1 MNGSEIMIGFVILNY
16 NSYNDTINCIKQL
29 QKLEGEKRI
38 LVVDNN
44 SLTKTE
50 IEKLQKLKIDLL
62 LLEKNY
68 GYAQGNNKGCQYLI
82 DRYNQKID
90 YICVLNSD
98 VIITDKNFI
107 QKVEKDYEEY
117 QFDILGT
124 RILPEDSE
132 SCNPFPV
139 FDTLTKVEDEI
150 KYLKKLRFIYKNKIL
165 RYILKQYIKLK
176 HTWMKPLVK
185 KVTNGEKLQKN
196 IALHGCLMVFSKKY
210 YLRFHEIFYP
220 ETFLFHEE
228 EFIYYRVKK
237 NNLITIYD
245 PKIEIIH
252 LEGQSINQI
261 IQDDYQKKIFKINE
275 QLKSLEKLT
284 EVMKNNNLWR

>member
-1 MNGSEIMIGFVILNY
+1 MVGFVILNY
-16 NSYNDTINCIKQL
+16 NSYQDTINCIKKL
-29 QKLEGEKRI
+29 QCLEGKKKI

-44 SLTKTE
+44 SLKKKE
-50 IEKLQKLKIDLL
+50 IEKLKKQNIDLL
-62 LLEKNY
+62 LLNKNY

-82 DRYNQKID
+82 NKYSKELE

-98 VIITDKNFI
+98 VIIEDKFFV
-107 QKVEKDYEEY
+107 QKIEKDYEKY
-117 QFDILGT
+117 HYDILGT
-124 RILPEDSE
+124 RILPEESE

-139 FDTLTKVEDEI
+139 FDSLEKVEWQI

-165 RYILKQYIKLK
+165 RQMLKQYIKLK
-176 HTWMKPLVK
+176 HKLLKSHVK
-185 KVTNGEKLQKN
+185 KVTNGDTLQKN
-196 IALHGCLMVFSKKY
+196 VALHGCLMVFSKKY
-210 YLRFHEIFYP
+210 YSRFNEIFYP

-252 LEGQSINQI
+252 LEGQSLNQTI
-261 IQDDYQKKIFKINE
+261 KDDYQKKIFKINE
-275 QLKSLEKLT
+275 QLKSLQKLI
-284 EVMKNNNLWR
+284 EVMKNDSLWG